1 MKLKLICSMQA
12 VEKILRGA
20 AVSKLKQFYAS
31 QARSALLTANS
42 FKNIVLHAN
51 NAIQKSANI
60 LTRMLKPVST
70 IP

>member
-20 AVSKLKQFYAS
+20 TVSKLKQFYAR
-31 QARSALLTANS
+31 QARSALLTVNS

-51 NAIQKSANI
+51 NAIQKSAHI
-60 LTRMLKPVST
+60 LTRMLQPVST

>member
-20 AVSKLKQFYAS
+20 TVSKLNQFYTR
-31 QARSALLTANS
+31 QARSALLTVNS

-60 LTRMLKPVST
+60 LTRMLQPVST